1 MNQATHINSNLL
13 ASGLP
18 ITSHSQIEHGHQIR
32 LACGAIINVFDTGTV
47 LVQGK
52 LHPFRKTEN
61 LALLKRALPP
71 EAKWPASM
79 LANTMTKTLVI
90 GLDGC
95 YVERQIIGLN

>member
-1 MNQATHINSNLL
+1 MNQANHIKSDLL
-13 ASGLP
+13 AVGLS
-18 ITSHSQIEHGHQIR
+18 IASDSQIEHGHQIR
-32 LACGAIINVFDTGTV
+32 LACGAIINVFATGTV

-79 LANTMTKTLVI
+79 VVNTVTKTLVV

-95 YVERQIIGLN
+95 YVERQIIGLT